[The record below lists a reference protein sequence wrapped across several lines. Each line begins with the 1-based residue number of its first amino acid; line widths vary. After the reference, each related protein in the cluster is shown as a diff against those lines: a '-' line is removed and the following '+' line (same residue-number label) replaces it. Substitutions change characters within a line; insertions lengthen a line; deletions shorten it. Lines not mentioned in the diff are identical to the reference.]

1 MSKCFVRFFFSFAGV
16 LAHGLVVVVV
26 VVDVDV
32 DVDVVQEA
40 AHVEHVHEDRDVQKE
55 NEGKQEDED
64 EVVAVAALDEDESGR
79 KLSVSDPVGDTGG
92 DVMFGD
98 AGDDADS
105 RSATDR
111 PSVFMGPMVP

>member
-1 MSKCFVRFFFSFAGV
+1 VSKCFVRFFFSFAGV
-16 LAHGLVVVVV
+16 LVRSGVVVVV

-40 AHVEHVHEDRDVQKE
+40 VAHVEHVHEDREVQKE
-55 NEGKQEDED
+55 NEEKQEDED

-92 DVMFGD
+92 DVRVVVED
-98 AGDDADS
+98 EPQPP
-105 RSATDR
+105 SALIM
-111 PSVFMGPMVP
+111 PLPL

>member
-1 MSKCFVRFFFSFAGV
+1 VSKCFVRFFFSFAGV
-16 LAHGLVVVVV
+16 LVHGFVVVM

-40 AHVEHVHEDRDVQKE
+40 VAHVEHVQEDRDVQNE

-64 EVVAVAALDEDESGR
+64 EVAALEEDESGR

-92 DVMFGD
+92 DVRVVVED
-98 AGDDADS
+98 EPQPP
-105 RSATDR
+105 SALIM
-111 PSVFMGPMVP
+111 PLPL